1 MIPRHPSP
9 ASRPKQPPLPGG
21 FTLLEML
28 TAMAISMIL
37 AGALLVIC
45 SHVMDIWRKG
55 QNRLRANFDMRI
67 ALDIL
72 ATDLESAVLK
82 SEDYELLHS
91 VPMNN
96 VGTGGKQALRA
107 SWLMFFSAP
116 FYKSSGNPGDIT
128 AISYRLAY
136 QDSLQAGGPNPI
148 FAIYRSVKD
157 PRTTF
162 DSVLGKPN
170 IRTGFWDGQAT
181 NTLADFLVPNVVDF
195 SITFWFNDSAG
206 NLHSIDPLLSEIR
219 MGKTLQVTPA
229 PATLGA
235 ESRLVQADISMTVL
249 TREGA
254 LLLQKTDLNMAD
266 LVRKHA
272 YTYVRRVSFASR

>member
-1 MIPRHPSP
+1 
-9 ASRPKQPPLPGG
+9 
-21 FTLLEML
+21 ML
-28 TAMAISMIL
+28 AAMTISIIL
-37 AGALLVIC
+37 AGALLIIC
-45 SHVMDIWRKG
+45 SQVMETWRKG

-82 SEDYELLHS
+82 NEDYELLHS
-91 VPMNN
+91 VPMSN
-96 VGTGGKQALRA
+96 VGTGGHQALRA
-107 SWLMFFSAP
+107 SWLMFFSSP
-116 FYKSSGNPGDIT
+116 FYKSSGKQGDIT

-136 QDSLQAGGPNPI
+136 QDSVQAGGPNPI

-170 IRTGFWDGQAT
+170 IRTGYWDGQSA
-181 NTLADFLVPNVVDF
+181 NTLSDFLVPNVVDF
-195 SITFWFNDSAG
+195 SITFWFDDSAG
-206 NLHSIDPLLSEIR
+206 NLHSIDPLVSEIR
-219 MGKTLQVTPA
+219 LGKTLQIIPA
-229 PATLGA
+229 PSSLEAG
-235 ESRLVQADISMTVL
+235 SRLVQADLSMTVL

-254 LLLQKTDLNMAD
+254 TLLQKTNLNMED

-272 YTYVRRVSFASR
+272 YTYVRRVKFNSR